1 MPLDLLLI
9 PVLPLAAFAVQT
21 FWGRRLPRGGDWVP
35 LAAIS
40 IAFLLS
46 LRYFIQ
52 ALSAYDSGWH
62 LELDSWVWLD
72 LSAATIT
79 VGLLV
84 DNLTAVMLMVVT
96 VVSGLVHLY
105 SVGYMHGDPRYSR
118 FFGFL
123 AIFSFSM
130 LGLVLVDNFLLLY
143 VFWELVGLSSY
154 LLIGFWYEKP
164 AAAAACKKA
173 FLVNRVG
180 DLGFFVGIM
189 IVFWKV
195 GAFDFASVYDGVAAG
210 RLGGGMLTV
219 AGLCLFCGA
228 VGKSAQFPLHVW
240 LPDAMEGP
248 TPVSALIHAATM
260 VAAGVYLV
268 TRMFPI
274 LTPDALVVIAYI
286 GAITAILGATIAV
299 AQYDIKRVLAYST
312 ISQLGYMIM
321 GLGVGAYVAGF
332 FHLMTHA
339 AFKACLF
346 LGSGSVIH
354 AVEHAFHRTHNDS
367 DPQDMRNMGGLRAK
381 MPLTFWT
388 FLVAT
393 VALAG
398 VPLTSGFLS
407 KDAILAAALGFGGF
421 SRPAHFLL
429 PLFGFAAGGLTAFY
443 MFRLIFLTFYGEPR
457 DKSLV
462 KYAHESPRVMTVPL
476 IVLAVLSIWIFYA
489 WNPLGGEGWFH
500 HLVKAPEAGL
510 LAAKGEP
517 LSIGTT
523 GVDAY
528 AAGTYNDAAHAAHY
542 PAMILSLLIA
552 GAGIYTAYRR
562 YFNRREEMIALEE
575 ASLQSG
581 GFFRTLNRKWYFDE
595 IYEATFVQSVMVGRT
610 VLNWFDIHIVDG
622 LVNLLATVTRG
633 ISFIDRL
640 FDEWVVDGLVNA
652 VAGVIGW
659 AGAGLRRIQ
668 TGRLQTYVVLV
679 MAGILVLM
687 VIRLMVA

>member
-1 MPLDLLLI
+1 MPLDLLFI
-9 PVLPLAAFAVQT
+9 PVLPLAAFAVQV

-40 IAFLLS
+40 ISFLLS
-46 LRYFIQ
+46 LRYF
-52 ALSAYDSGWH
+52 ALAMSAYDPGWR

-72 LSAATIT
+72 LGAAKIS

-84 DNLTAVMLMVVT
+84 DNITAVMLMVVT

-105 SVGYMHGDPRYSR
+105 SIGYMHGDPRYSR

-164 AAAAACKKA
+164 SAAAACKKA
-173 FLVNRVG
+173 FLVNRIG

-189 IVFWKV
+189 IIFWKV
-195 GAFDFASVYDGVAAG
+195 GAFDFASVYEGVASG
-210 RLGGGMLTV
+210 VLSGGLLTV

-260 VAAGVYLV
+260 VAAGVYMV

-274 LTPDALVVIAYI
+274 LTPDALVAIAYI

-354 AVEHAFHRTHNDS
+354 AVEHAFHKTHNES
-367 DPQDMRNMGGLRAK
+367 DPQDMRNMGGLREK

-388 FLVAT
+388 FLIAT

-407 KDAILAAALGFGGF
+407 KDAILAGALGFGGF
-421 SRPAHFLL
+421 SRPVHFLL
-429 PLFGFAAGGLTAFY
+429 PLLGFAAAGLTAFY
-443 MFRLIFLTFYGEPR
+443 MFRLIFLTFYGKPKER
-457 DKSLV
+457 TLV
-462 KYAHESPRVMTVPL
+462 EYAHESPGVMTVPL

-489 WNPLGGEGWFH
+489 WNPLGGEGWFQ
-500 HLVKAPEAGL
+500 HLVKRPEAGL
-510 LAAKGEP
+510 LAGSGAPLPIEP
-517 LSIGTT
+517 GAT
-523 GVDAY
+523 VY
-528 AAGTYNDAAHAAHY
+528 AAGSDGDAAHAAHY
-542 PAMILSLLIA
+542 PAMILSSLVA
-552 GAGIYTAYRR
+552 GAGIYTAYRK
-562 YFNRREEMIALEE
+562 YYNRREEMIALE
-575 ASLQSG
+575 ATLLQSG
-581 GFFRTLNRKWYFDE
+581 GIFRMLNRKWYFDE
-595 IYEATFVQSVMVGRT
+595 LYEATFVRAVMVGRT
-610 VLNWFDIHIVDG
+610 VLNWFDAHIVDG
-622 LVNLLATVTRG
+622 LVNLSATLTRG

-640 FDEWVVDGLVNA
+640 FDEWVVDGCVNA
-652 VAGVIGW
+652 VAGVIRW
-659 AGAGLRRIQ
+659 AGSGLRRVQ

-679 MAGILVLM
+679 MGGILVLM

>member
-1 MPLDLLLI
+1 MPLDLLFI
-9 PVLPLAAFAVQT
+9 PVLPLAAFAVQA

-40 IAFLLS
+40 ISFLLS
-46 LRYFIQ
+46 LRYFIL
-52 ALSAYDSGWH
+52 ALSAYDPGWR

-72 LSAATIT
+72 LSSAKISA
-79 VGLLV
+79 GLLV
-84 DNLTAVMLMVVT
+84 DNITAVMLMVVT

-105 SVGYMHGDPRYSR
+105 SIGYMHGDPRYSR

-164 AAAAACKKA
+164 SAAAACKKA

-180 DLGFFVGIM
+180 DLGFFVGVM

-195 GAFDFASVYDGVAAG
+195 GAFDFASVYDGVASG
-210 RLGGGMLTV
+210 RLSGGLLTI

-260 VAAGVYLV
+260 VAAGVYMV
-268 TRMFPI
+268 TRMYPI
-274 LTPDALVVIAYI
+274 LTPDALVAIAYI

-354 AVEHAFHRTHNDS
+354 AVEHAFHKTHNEN
-367 DPQDMRNMGGLRAK
+367 DPQDMRNMGGLREK
-381 MPLTFWT
+381 MPRTFWT
-388 FLVAT
+388 FLIAT

-407 KDAILAAALGFGGF
+407 KDAILAGALGFGGF
-421 SRPAHFLL
+421 SRPIHFLL
-429 PLFGFAAGGLTAFY
+429 PLLGFAAAGLTAFY
-443 MFRLIFLTFYGEPR
+443 MFRLIFLTFYGKPR
-457 DKSLV
+457 EKTLV
-462 KYAHESPRVMTVPL
+462 EYAHESPGVMTIPL
-476 IVLAVLSIWIFYA
+476 IVLAVLSFWIFYA
-489 WNPLGGEGWFH
+489 WNPLGGEGWFQ
-500 HLVKAPEAGL
+500 HLVKRPEAGL
-510 LAAKGEP
+510 LAGRGEALP
-517 LSIGTT
+517 VGP
-523 GVDAY
+523 DAEVY
-528 AAGTYNDAAHAAHY
+528 AAGSDSDAAHAAHY
-542 PAMILSLLIA
+542 PAMVLSLLVA
-552 GAGIYTAYRR
+552 GAGIYTAYRK
-562 YFNRREEMIALEE
+562 YYNRREEMIALE
-575 ASLQSG
+575 ANLLQSG
-581 GFFRTLNRKWYFDE
+581 GIFRILNRKWYFDE
-595 IYEATFVQSVMVGRT
+595 LYEASFVRAVMVGRT
-610 VLNWFDIHIVDG
+610 VLNWFDAHIVDG
-622 LVNLLATVTRG
+622 LVNLSATLTRG
-633 ISFIDRL
+633 ISFVDRL

-652 VAGVIGW
+652 VAGIIRW
-659 AGAGLRRIQ
+659 AGSGLRRIQ

-679 MAGILVLM
+679 MGGILALM